1 MSTVTT
7 SPGYTAVAVALHW
20 LTAACVLALFV
31 AGKLMSGADEV
42 LGFENTIRLYQWHK
56 SLGVLVFV
64 LTIMR
69 IGWRLAHRPPDM
81 PAWVNPWQ
89 ARAARITHIAFY
101 ALLLLIPLSGWAV
114 VSASTFQ
121 VPTVLFGL
129 VRLPHI
135 PLFQGAGDPEA
146 TAALTEEIH
155 EWLGWAMA
163 VLVALHVAGAM
174 SHHFGSK
181 RGYLR
186 RIWFG
191 RYAR

>member
-1 MSTVTT
+1 MSTPTP

-31 AGKLMSGADEV
+31 AGKLMTGADEV
-42 LGFENTIRLYQWHK
+42 LGFEYTIRLYQWHK
-56 SLGVLVFV
+56 SFGVLVFV
-64 LTIMR
+64 LTVIR
-69 IGWRLAHRPPDM
+69 IGWRLAHKPPDM
-81 PAWVNPWQ
+81 PAYVNPWQ

-101 ALLLLIPLSGWAV
+101 ALLLVIPLSGWAV

-121 VPTVLFGL
+121 VPTVLFGQ
-129 VRLPHI
+129 VTLPHI
-135 PLFQGAGDPEA
+135 PFLQGTGDPEA
-146 TAALTEEIH
+146 LAALTEEIH
-155 EWLGWAMA
+155 EWLGGALA

-186 RIWFG
+186 RIWFT
-191 RYAR
+191 RNTR